1 LQTACPHCDHFVELT
16 PLGPEEAARCPY
28 CKTTLQQGT
37 AQRNQTIIASCIAG
51 IIAMICSL
59 LFPFISLNTQ
69 GFSQSVTLLQA
80 GEILL
85 QFKEPLLAALFNL
98 TTIGIPLLL
107 LFLLI
112 PLHTKLFDVLP
123 YQFQKP
129 LLKFTLGLQ
138 PWIMSEIFLIGVL
151 VSLVKITSMADVE
164 MGMSFWAFCMFVA
177 LFIYSIN
184 LVDKHHLWNRVKP
197 TRPIKISSLYKRAID
212 HDINACS
219 KCHVLHDAEKCPR
232 CGHAAFN
239 RQPESMQRV
248 IALLLTATIMY
259 IPANFLPILT
269 SETLYQVTEST
280 IMGGVIILWK
290 QESYPIASIIFI
302 ASILIPLLKILLLGW
317 LCLVVKGYTAVSKN
331 SHTKIYHMIELIGKW
346 SMLDIFVVAISVAL
360 VQLGQLMTV
369 TPGPGA
375 LFFAGVVIA
384 SMLAAQQ
391 FDSRLLWDEYYK
403 KKNHDKKS

>member
-1 LQTACPHCDHFVELT
+1 LQTACPHCDHFVELE
-16 PLGPEEAARCPY
+16 PLGPKEAARCPF
-28 CKTTLQQGT
+28 CKTILQQGSDH
-37 AQRNQTIIASCIAG
+37 RNQTIIACSIAA
-51 IIAMICSL
+51 IAAMICSL

-107 LFLLI
+107 LVLLI
-112 PLHTKLFDVLP
+112 PLHTSLFDVLP
-123 YQFQKP
+123 NQIQKP

-151 VSLVKITSMADVE
+151 VSLVKITSMADVD
-164 MGMSFWAFCMFVA
+164 MGMSFWAFCMFVV
-177 LFIYSIN
+177 LFIYCMN
-184 LVDKHHLWNRVKP
+184 RVDKHHLWNRVKP
-197 TRPIKISSLYKRAID
+197 YRAIKISSLYKRAID
-212 HDINACS
+212 HDINACT
-219 KCHVLHDAEKCPR
+219 KCHVLHDAEHCPR
-232 CGHAAFN
+232 CGHPAFI
-239 RQPESMQRV
+239 RQPDSMQRV
-248 IALLLTATIMY
+248 MALLLTASIMY

-317 LCLVVKGYTAVSKN
+317 LCLVVKGYTAVSKKG
-331 SHTKIYHMIELIGKW
+331 HTKVYHMIELIGKW

-403 KKNHDKKS
+403 NKNHDKKS